1 MITKSATQTEY
12 DKRPCYGKCPGTC
25 SECCFSVCCSGVWCV
40 CGFFGGIYYGC
51 SWVCSLIFC
60 CKTEK

>member
-1 MITKSATQTEY
+1 
-12 DKRPCYGKCPGTC
+12 
-25 SECCFSVCCSGVWCV
+25 V